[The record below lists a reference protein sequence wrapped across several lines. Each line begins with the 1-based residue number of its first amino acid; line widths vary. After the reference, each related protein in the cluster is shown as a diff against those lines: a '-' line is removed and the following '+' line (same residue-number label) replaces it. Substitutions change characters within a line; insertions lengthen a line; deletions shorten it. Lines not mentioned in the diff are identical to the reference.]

1 MIVVAVVADSVIVL
15 NIMFG
20 HDLHLKDYYLL
31 IFFFLFFSIFDFNY
45 NI

>member
-20 HDLHLKDYYLL
+20 HDLHLKDCTYLVS
-31 IFFFLFFSIFDFNY
+31 FSSFD
-45 NI
+45 I